1 MKFYSHVKHKK
12 SLVTISFLVITWT
25 LIISGH
31 EHDTIQAA
39 ELSNSQPQREVFY
52 NLNENSVKLKNLDIQ
67 PNEIVDLLIKDHRNE
82 QHAFIFTGMG
92 RAQYD
97 VISFENGVYRI
108 RLRAP
113 EKGNLLFY
121 CTIQGHENAHG
132 IIQVQSV
139 AK

>member
-12 SLVTISFLVITWT
+12 SLVSISLLVIAWT

-31 EHDTIQAA
+31 EHNIIQAA
-39 ELSNSQPQREVFY
+39 ELSEAQPQREIFY

-92 RAQYD
+92 LSL
-97 VISFENGVYRI
+97 IHI
-108 RLRAP
+108 
-113 EKGNLLFY
+113 
-121 CTIQGHENAHG
+121 
-132 IIQVQSV
+132 
-139 AK
+139 